1 MRPPHHRAVRVPSS
15 PPHLSARLAKKT
27 SRRILV
33 VVAAQNALMK
43 KLGLTTGVHMESKDF
58 NRYIELFRYGLSE
71 GQVWMIDD
79 LFMNKVPAQ
88 PEVWVEADE

>member
-1 MRPPHHRAVRVPSS
+1 
-15 PPHLSARLAKKT
+15 LAKKT

-58 NRYIELFRYGLSE
+58 NRYIELFCYGLSE

-79 LFMNKVPAQ
+79 LFMNKVLAQ